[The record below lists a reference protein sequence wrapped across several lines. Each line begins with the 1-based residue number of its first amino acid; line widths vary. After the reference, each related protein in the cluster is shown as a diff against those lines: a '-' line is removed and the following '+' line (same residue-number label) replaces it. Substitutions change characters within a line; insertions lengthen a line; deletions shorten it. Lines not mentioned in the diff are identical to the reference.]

1 MTNSNSKIVH
11 KSLPMDD
18 PLQRKPD
25 ISLAKERLN
34 WSPTIQLE
42 TGLQRTINYFSSI
55 L

>member
-1 MTNSNSKIVH
+1 MANSNSKIIY
-11 KSLPMDD
+11 KDLPMDH
-18 PLQRKPD
+18 PLQRKLD

-42 TGLQRTINYFSSI
+42 TGLQRTINYFSPI